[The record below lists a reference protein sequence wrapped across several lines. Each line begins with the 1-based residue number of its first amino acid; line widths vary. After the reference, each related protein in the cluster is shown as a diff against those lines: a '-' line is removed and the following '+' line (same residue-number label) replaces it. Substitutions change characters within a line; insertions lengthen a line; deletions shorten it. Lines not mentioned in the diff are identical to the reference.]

1 MPTTDEIKE
10 IDKQIAQCE
19 EVMAERSEEEM
30 RFYQPHD
37 KQLEYHQLTT
47 SKRALIGGSQ
57 TGKSYAG
64 NNDDIW
70 TLGGV
75 HPYRKNYKPGHR
87 GRLIAVDERVL
98 LSVLIPQIGRM
109 IISKPC
115 KLDWLT
121 AEDEQAVWPGLLGGD
136 WDKAFNRQAMT
147 LTLGNGSM
155 MDFKTHQQAVMSHA
169 AVALHWIRFDEEPPE
184 NIYRESQ
191 ARQLTTSVDERHT
204 LTMLMHSN
212 WLYNE
217 LYMRAAEDSDI
228 GVVVQTAHDNPYI
241 NPEVIEQI
249 KSSDMTESEK
259 AARLYGIPVVLSG
272 RIWKNYGQH
281 NFVDP
286 IKLPSRLTRILS
298 IDPHRDN
305 ADFANLMAWD
315 DHHRTLYIYAE
326 LKADGDIENRLT
338 KVRQFC
344 SGEHVDEI
352 VIDPSSKQGM
362 KSISKKTILDF
373 YEQAF
378 SGIIEADNA
387 RNAKDHGRAVIDR
400 LAKRQPDGQT
410 RLYVFKACPRTH
422 QQFLSYSYKPPT
434 RTGEDRRI
442 PAIVKREDHQCDC
455 AIQGVQLVDAEAYG
469 HKPLEQI
476 HVGTYL

>member
-1 MPTTDEIKE
+1 MATAEEIRD
-10 IDKQIAQCE
+10 IDLQIAQCE
-19 EVMAERSEEEM
+19 EVMAERAEEEM
-30 RFYQPHD
+30 RFYQPHA
-37 KQLEYHQLTT
+37 KQLEYHQLKT

-64 NNDDIW
+64 NHDDIW

-75 HPYRKNYKPGHR
+75 HPYRKNHKPGHR

-98 LSVLIPQIGRM
+98 LSVLIPQIRRM

-121 AEDEQAVWPGLLGGD
+121 AEGEQAMWPGLLGED

-147 LTLGNGSM
+147 LTLANGSM
-155 MDFKTHQQAVMSHA
+155 EDFKTHQQAVMSHA
-169 AVALHWIRFDEEPPE
+169 GVALDWIRFDEEPPE

-191 ARQLTTSVDERHT
+191 ARQLTTGVDERHT
-204 LTMLMHSN
+204 LTMLQYSN

-217 LYMRAAEDSDI
+217 LYMRAVEDPDI
-228 GVVVQTAHDNPYI
+228 GVVQQACHDNPYI
-241 NPEVIEQI
+241 NPDVVKRI
-249 KSSDMTESEK
+249 KTSDMTEAEK
-259 AARLYGIPVVLSG
+259 MARLYGLPVVLSG

-298 IDPHRDN
+298 IDPHRDK
-305 ADFANLMAWD
+305 ADFANLLAWD
-315 DHHRTLYIYAE
+315 DHHRTLYVYAE
-326 LKADGDIENRLT
+326 LKADGDIDRRLAQ
-338 KVRQFC
+338 VRQFC
-344 SGEHVDEI
+344 AGEHIDII

-362 KSISKKTILDF
+362 KSVSQKTLMDF

-378 SGIIEADNA
+378 RGILEADNT
-387 RNAKDHGRAVIDR
+387 REGKDHGRAVIDR

-410 RLYVFKACPRTH
+410 HLYVFKTCPRTH

-442 PAIVKREDHQCDC
+442 PAIIKREDDHCDC
-455 AIQGVQLVDAEAYG
+455 GIQGVQFIDVDEG
-469 HKPLEQI
+469 SHKPFEQFE
-476 HVGTYL
+476 VGMYL